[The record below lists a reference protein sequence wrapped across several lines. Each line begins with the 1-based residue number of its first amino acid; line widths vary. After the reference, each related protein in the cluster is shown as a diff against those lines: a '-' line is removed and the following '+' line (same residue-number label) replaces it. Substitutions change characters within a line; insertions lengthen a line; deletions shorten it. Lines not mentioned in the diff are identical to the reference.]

1 MAVMM
6 EQSYTLL
13 QITDPHLH
21 ASKEGTLLGMN
32 TYDSLQ
38 QVIGQ
43 VQLCGSNIDLLLAT
57 GDISQDGSQQAYQH
71 FLNSVSAIDAPMYWI
86 PGNHDCPRGMSH
98 SSKGFNHEQ
107 SVLELGSWLIVL
119 LDTHVCDEVHGE
131 LSHTEL
137 DRLERALEQHPN
149 HHVLIS
155 CHHHP
160 INIGSA
166 WMDKIGIHNGDKL
179 QAIIRCHNNVRCVLF
194 GHVHQ
199 QSDRTLNGVRY
210 LSTPSTC
217 VQFLPNSD
225 EFATDSQPPGFRVL
239 KLKANGQIETRVS
252 RVSHFKVELDE
263 TLTAY

>member
-1 MAVMM
+1 M

-21 ASKEGTLLGMN
+21 ASKEETLLGMN

-38 QVIGQ
+38 QVIRQ
-43 VQLCGSNIDLLLAT
+43 VQLCGSHIDLLLAT

-71 FLNSVSAIDAPMYWI
+71 FLNSVSVINAPMYWV
-86 PGNHDCPRGMSH
+86 PGNHDCPDGMSQ

-119 LDTHVCDEVHGE
+119 LDTHVCDEIYGE
-131 LSHTEL
+131 LSNEEL
-137 DRLERALEQHPN
+137 ARLERTLEKHPN

-166 WMDKIGIHNGDKL
+166 WMDNISIRNKAEL
-179 QAIIRCHNNVRCVLF
+179 QAIINRFSNVRCILF

-199 QSDRTLNGVRY
+199 QSDRTFNGVRY

-225 EFATDSQPPGFRVL
+225 DFATDNQPPGYRVL
-239 KLKANGQIETRVS
+239 KLKANGQIETRVQ
-252 RVSHFKVELDE
+252 RLMGFKVELDE